1 MLEQY
6 RHRCPLEEFQKPKNG
21 ARIAL
26 IFIIKKGVVVI
37 LYAALNDNNN
47 NTVYTEDIGEID
59 YNIRS
64 LQLPVGQD
72 LYSYSNN

>member
-21 ARIAL
+21 TTRIAL
-26 IFIIKKGVVVI
+26 IFIIKKGVVI
-37 LYAALNDNNN
+37 LYAAFNNNNNNN

-59 YNIRS
+59 
-64 LQLPVGQD
+64 
-72 LYSYSNN
+72 

>member
-21 ARIAL
+21 TRIAL

-37 LYAALNDNNN
+37 LYAAFNN
-47 NTVYTEDIGEID
+47 NTVSTEDIGEID
-59 YNIRS
+59 
-64 LQLPVGQD
+64 
-72 LYSYSNN
+72 